1 MRTEN
6 YKVGEIV
13 ELRIPNEDTTK
24 KGVIVDI
31 TFVGESDYL
40 DDSDYAVIVYTNN
53 MLYKAC
59 YTENICGL
67 CGQGDDYNL
76 KHSYSSL
83 AYCKDLIKCSIPEYD
98 KLLGQ
103 DTIYNKEYNIGDIVD
118 ITVPDVG
125 SIKGVI
131 LHVYKE
137 NNTNDKSK
145 GDNSEDITRQFVTY
159 HCAVYANSCVYEIR
173 FSTHSVKYFYCGFP
187 PYDGEI
193 IGRETKISEYYT
205 QFNPKYVRTI
215 AENCTIPK
223 YDELLK

>member
-13 ELRIPNEDTTK
+13 ELRIPNEDTAK
-24 KGVIVDI
+24 KGIIVDI
-31 TFVGESDYL
+31 TFIG
-40 DDSDYAVIVYTNN
+40 DSNHLGDSNYIAIVYTNN
-53 MLYKAC
+53 MLYKAY
-59 YTENICGL
+59 YTESICDL
-67 CGQGDDYNL
+67 EY
-76 KHSYSSL
+76 SYSNL
-83 AYCKDLIKCSIPEYD
+83 EYCKDLTKCSIPEYD

-103 DTIYNKEYNIGDIVD
+103 GTIYNKEYNIGDIVD
-118 ITVPDVG
+118 ITIPDVG

-137 NNTNDKSK
+137 STNDKSK
-145 GDNSEDITRQFVTY
+145 SDNGEDITRQFVTY
-159 HCAVYANSCVYEIR
+159 HCAVYANNCVYEIR

-205 QFNPKYVRTI
+205 QFKPKYVRTI
-215 AENCTIPK
+215 IENCTIPK

>member
-24 KGVIVDI
+24 KGIIVDI
-31 TFVGESDYL
+31 TFVGDSDYL
-40 DDSDYAVIVYTNN
+40 GDSDYAAIVYTNN

-59 YTENICGL
+59 YTKSIY
-67 CGQGDDYNL
+67 GQDDNCDLEY
-76 KHSYSSL
+76 SYSNL

-103 DTIYNKEYNIGDIVD
+103 HTIYNKEYNIGDIVD
-118 ITVPDVG
+118 ITIPNVG

-137 NNTNDKSK
+137 NTTNDKSK
-145 GDNSEDITRQFVTY
+145 GDNGEDITRQFVTY
-159 HCAVYANSCVYEIR
+159 HCAVYANNCVYEIR
-173 FSTHSVKYFYCGFP
+173 FSTHSIKHFYCGFP

>member
-24 KGVIVDI
+24 KGIIVDI

-40 DDSDYAVIVYTNN
+40 GDSDYAAIVYTNN

-59 YTENICGL
+59 YTESICG
-67 CGQGDDYNL
+67 QDDNCDLEY
-76 KHSYSSL
+76 SYSNL
-83 AYCKDLIKCSIPEYD
+83 EYCEDLIKCSIPEYD

-103 DTIYNKEYNIGDIVD
+103 HTIYNKEYNIEDIVD

-137 NNTNDKSK
+137 STNDKSK
-145 GDNSEDITRQFVTY
+145 GDNGEDITRQLITY
-159 HCAVYANSCVYEIR
+159 HCAVYANSCIYEIR
-173 FSTHSVKYFYCGFP
+173 FLTHSIKHFYCGFP

>member
-13 ELRIPNEDTTK
+13 ELRIPNEATTK
-24 KGVIVDI
+24 KGIIVDI
-31 TFVGESDYL
+31 ISIGNSDHLGDNNYL
-40 DDSDYAVIVYTNN
+40 AIVYTNN

-59 YTENICGL
+59 YTKSICG
-67 CGQGDDYNL
+67 QDDNCDLEY
-76 KHSYSSL
+76 SYSNL
-83 AYCKDLIKCSIPEYD
+83 IYCKDLIKCSIPEYD

-118 ITVPDVG
+118 ITIPDVG

-137 NNTNDKSK
+137 STNDKSK
-145 GDNSEDITRQFVTY
+145 GDNGEDITRQLITY

-173 FSTHSVKYFYCGFP
+173 FITHSIKHFYCGFP

>member
-24 KGVIVDI
+24 KGIIVDI
-31 TFVGESDYL
+31 TFVG
-40 DDSDYAVIVYTNN
+40 DSNHLGDSNYIAIVYTNN
-53 MLYKAC
+53 ILYKAY
-59 YTENICGL
+59 YTESICDL
-67 CGQGDDYNL
+67 EYSYSNL
-76 KHSYSSL
+76 K
-83 AYCKDLIKCSIPEYD
+83 YCKDLTKCSMPEYD

-118 ITVPDVG
+118 ITIPDVG

-137 NNTNDKSK
+137 STNDKSK
-145 GDNSEDITRQFVTY
+145 SDNGEDITRQFVTY
-159 HCAVYANSCVYEIR
+159 HCAVYANNCVYEIR

>member
-24 KGVIVDI
+24 KGIIVDI
-31 TFVGESDYL
+31 TFVGDSDYL
-40 DDSDYAVIVYTNN
+40 GDSNYIAIVYTNN

-59 YTENICGL
+59 YIESICG
-67 CGQGDDYNL
+67 QDDNCDLEY
-76 KHSYSSL
+76 SYSNL
-83 AYCKDLIKCSIPEYD
+83 EYCEDLTKCSMPEYD

-137 NNTNDKSK
+137 STNDKSK
-145 GDNSEDITRQFVTY
+145 GDNGEDITRQFVAY
-159 HCAVYANSCVYEIR
+159 HCAVYANSCVYEIL
-173 FSTHSVKYFYCGFP
+173 FNTHSIKHFYSGFP

-215 AENCTIPK
+215 VENCTIPK

>member
-13 ELRIPNEDTTK
+13 ELRIPNENTTK
-24 KGVIVDI
+24 KGIIVDI
-31 TFVGESDYL
+31 TSIGNSDHLGDNNYL
-40 DDSDYAVIVYTNN
+40 AIVYTNN

-59 YTENICGL
+59 YTKSICGQNDNCDL
-67 CGQGDDYNL
+67 EY
-76 KHSYSSL
+76 SYSNII
-83 AYCKDLIKCSIPEYD
+83 YCKDLTKCSIPEYD

-118 ITVPDVG
+118 ITIPDVG

-145 GDNSEDITRQFVTY
+145 GDNGEDITRQFVTY
-159 HCAVYANSCVYEIR
+159 HCAVYANNCVYEIR

>member
-24 KGVIVDI
+24 KGIIVDI
-31 TFVGESDYL
+31 TFIG
-40 DDSDYAVIVYTNN
+40 DSNHLGDSNYIAIVYTNN
-53 MLYKAC
+53 MLYKAY
-59 YTENICGL
+59 YTESICDL
-67 CGQGDDYNL
+67 EY
-76 KHSYSSL
+76 SYSNL
-83 AYCKDLIKCSIPEYD
+83 EYCKDLTKCSMPEYD

-118 ITVPDVG
+118 ITIPDVG

-137 NNTNDKSK
+137 STNDKSK
-145 GDNSEDITRQFVTY
+145 SDNGEDVTRQFVTY
-159 HCAVYANSCVYEIR
+159 HCAVYANNCVYEIR

>member
-6 YKVGEIV
+6 YKVGEVV

-24 KGVIVDI
+24 KGIIVDI
-31 TFVGESDYL
+31 TFVGETDYFGN
-40 DDSDYAVIVYTNN
+40 SDYAAIVYANN

-59 YTENICGL
+59 YTESI
-67 CGQGDDYNL
+67 CGQGDDCDLEY
-76 KHSYSSL
+76 SYSNL
-83 AYCKDLIKCSIPEYD
+83 EYCEDLIKCSIPEYD

-103 DTIYNKEYNIGDIVD
+103 NTIYNKEYNIGDIVD
-118 ITVPDVG
+118 ITVPNVG

-137 NNTNDKSK
+137 STNDKSK
-145 GDNSEDITRQFVTY
+145 GDNGEDITRQLITY
-159 HCAVYANSCVYEIR
+159 HCAVYANSCIYEIR
-173 FSTHSVKYFYCGFP
+173 FLTHSIKHFYCGFP

>member
-24 KGVIVDI
+24 KGIIVDI

-40 DDSDYAVIVYTNN
+40 GDSDYAAIVYTNN
-53 MLYKAC
+53 MLYKAY
-59 YTENICGL
+59 YTESICDL
-67 CGQGDDYNL
+67 EY
-76 KHSYSSL
+76 SYSNL
-83 AYCKDLIKCSIPEYD
+83 EYCEDLTKCSMPEYD

-103 DTIYNKEYNIGDIVD
+103 DTIYNKEYNIEDIVD

-137 NNTNDKSK
+137 STNDKSK
-145 GDNSEDITRQFVTY
+145 GDNGEDITRQFVTY
-159 HCAVYANSCVYEIR
+159 HCAVYANNCVYEIR

>member
-24 KGVIVDI
+24 KGIIVDI
-31 TFVGESDYL
+31 TFVG
-40 DDSDYAVIVYTNN
+40 DSNHLGDSNYIAIVYTNN
-53 MLYKAC
+53 MLYKAY
-59 YTENICGL
+59 YTESICDL
-67 CGQGDDYNL
+67 EY
-76 KHSYSSL
+76 SYSNL
-83 AYCKDLIKCSIPEYD
+83 EYCEDLTKCSIPEYD

-103 DTIYNKEYNIGDIVD
+103 GTIYNKEYNIGDIVD

-137 NNTNDKSK
+137 STNDKSK
-145 GDNSEDITRQFVTY
+145 SDNGEDITRQFVTY
-159 HCAVYANSCVYEIR
+159 HCAVYANSCIYEIR

>member
-13 ELRIPNEDTTK
+13 ELKIPNEDTPK
-24 KGVIVDI
+24 KGIIVDI
-31 TFVGESDYL
+31 TFI
-40 DDSDYAVIVYTNN
+40 DDSNYLGENNYIAIVYTNN

-59 YTENICGL
+59 YTESI
-67 CGQGDDYNL
+67 CGQGDDCDLEY
-76 KHSYSSL
+76 SYSNLEYS
-83 AYCKDLIKCSIPEYD
+83 KDLTKCSMPEYD

-103 DTIYNKEYNIGDIVD
+103 DTIYIKEYNIEDIVD

-137 NNTNDKSK
+137 STNDKSK
-145 GDNSEDITRQFVTY
+145 GDNGEDITRQLITY

-173 FSTHSVKYFYCGFP
+173 FLTHSIKHFYCGFP

-205 QFNPKYVRTI
+205 QFKPKYVRTI
-215 AENCTIPK
+215 VENCTISK

>member
-1 MRTEN
+1 MRTES

-13 ELRIPNEDTTK
+13 ELRIPNEDTAK
-24 KGVIVDI
+24 KGIIVDI
-31 TFVGESDYL
+31 TFIGDSDYL
-40 DDSDYAVIVYTNN
+40 GDSNYITIVYTNN
-53 MLYKAC
+53 MLYKAY
-59 YTENICGL
+59 YTESICDL
-67 CGQGDDYNL
+67 EYSYSNL
-76 KHSYSSL
+76 K
-83 AYCKDLIKCSIPEYD
+83 YCKDLTKCSMPEYD

-137 NNTNDKSK
+137 STIDKSK
-145 GDNSEDITRQFVTY
+145 SDNGEDITRQLITY

-173 FSTHSVKYFYCGFP
+173 FLTHSIKHFYCGFP

-205 QFNPKYVRTI
+205 QFKPKYVRTI

>member
-6 YKVGEIV
+6 YKVGEII

-24 KGVIVDI
+24 KGIIVDI

-40 DDSDYAVIVYTNN
+40 GDSDYAAIVYTNN
-53 MLYKAC
+53 MLYKAY
-59 YTENICGL
+59 YTESICDL
-67 CGQGDDYNL
+67 EY
-76 KHSYSSL
+76 SYSNL
-83 AYCKDLIKCSIPEYD
+83 EYCEDLTKCSIPEYD

-103 DTIYNKEYNIGDIVD
+103 GTIYNKEYNIGDIVD
-118 ITVPDVG
+118 ITIPDVG

-137 NNTNDKSK
+137 STNDKSK
-145 GDNSEDITRQFVTY
+145 SDNGEDITRQFVTY
-159 HCAVYANSCVYEIR
+159 HCAVYANNCVYEIR

>member
-6 YKVGEIV
+6 YKVGEVV
-13 ELRIPNEDTTK
+13 ELRIPNEDITK
-24 KGVIVDI
+24 KGIIVDI
-31 TFVGESDYL
+31 TFIGDSNNLGDNDYL
-40 DDSDYAVIVYTNN
+40 AIVYANN
-53 MLYKAC
+53 MLYKTC
-59 YTENICGL
+59 YTKSICE
-67 CGQGDDYNL
+67 QGNDCDLEY
-76 KHSYSSL
+76 SYSNL
-83 AYCKDLIKCSIPEYD
+83 IYCKDLTKCSMPEYD

-118 ITVPDVG
+118 ITIPDVG
-125 SIKGVI
+125 STKGVI

-137 NNTNDKSK
+137 STNDKSK
-145 GDNSEDITRQFVTY
+145 GDNGEDITRQFVTY
-159 HCAVYANSCVYEIR
+159 HCAVYANNCVYEIR

>member
-24 KGVIVDI
+24 KGIIVDI
-31 TFVGESDYL
+31 TFVGDSDYL
-40 DDSDYAVIVYTNN
+40 GDSDYAAIVYANN

-59 YTENICGL
+59 YTESI
-67 CGQGDDYNL
+67 CGQGDGCDLVY
-76 KHSYSSL
+76 SYSNL
-83 AYCKDLIKCSIPEYD
+83 EYCKDLTKCSIPEYD

-103 DTIYNKEYNIGDIVD
+103 DTIYNKEYNIEDIVD

-137 NNTNDKSK
+137 STKDKSK
-145 GDNSEDITRQFVTY
+145 GDNGEDITRQLITY

-173 FSTHSVKYFYCGFP
+173 FLTHSIKHFYCGFP

>member
-24 KGVIVDI
+24 KGIIVDI

-40 DDSDYAVIVYTNN
+40 GDSDYAAIVYTNN

-59 YTENICGL
+59 YTESICG
-67 CGQGDDYNL
+67 QDDNCDLEY
-76 KHSYSSL
+76 SYSNLEYCESL
-83 AYCKDLIKCSIPEYD
+83 TKCSMPEYD
-98 KLLGQ
+98 ILLGQ

-118 ITVPDVG
+118 ITIPDVG

-145 GDNSEDITRQFVTY
+145 GDNGEDITRQFVTY
-159 HCAVYANSCVYEIR
+159 HCAVYANNCVYEIR

>member
-24 KGVIVDI
+24 KGIIVDI

-40 DDSDYAVIVYTNN
+40 GDSDYAVIVYANN

-59 YTENICGL
+59 YTESI
-67 CGQGDDYNL
+67 CGQGDDCDLEY
-76 KHSYSSL
+76 SYSNL

-131 LHVYKE
+131 LNVYKE
-137 NNTNDKSK
+137 STNDKSK
-145 GDNSEDITRQFVTY
+145 GDNGEDITRQLITY
-159 HCAVYANSCVYEIR
+159 HCTVYANSCIYEIR
-173 FSTHSVKYFYCGFP
+173 FLTHSIKHFYCGFP

>member
-1 MRTEN
+1 MRTKN

-13 ELRIPNEDTTK
+13 ELRIPNEDTPK
-24 KGVIVDI
+24 KGIIVDI
-31 TFVGESDYL
+31 TFVGEL
-40 DDSDYAVIVYTNN
+40 DCLGDSDYAAIVYTNN
-53 MLYKAC
+53 MLYKTC
-59 YTENICGL
+59 YIESI
-67 CGQGDDYNL
+67 CGQGDNCDFEY
-76 KHSYSSL
+76 SYSNL
-83 AYCKDLIKCSIPEYD
+83 EYCEDLIKCSIPKYD

-145 GDNSEDITRQFVTY
+145 GDNGEDITRQFVTY
-159 HCAVYANSCVYEIR
+159 HCAVYANNCVYEIR

>member
-24 KGVIVDI
+24 KGIIVDI

-40 DDSDYAVIVYTNN
+40 GDSDYAAIVYTNN

-59 YTENICGL
+59 YTESICG
-67 CGQGDDYNL
+67 QDDNCDL
-76 KHSYSSL
+76 KYSYSNL
-83 AYCKDLIKCSIPEYD
+83 TYCKDLTKCSMPEYD

-118 ITVPDVG
+118 ITIPDVG

-137 NNTNDKSK
+137 STNDKSK
-145 GDNSEDITRQFVTY
+145 SDNGEDVTRQFVTY
-159 HCAVYANSCVYEIR
+159 HCAVYANNCVYEIR

-223 YDELLK
+223 YDKLLK

>member
-24 KGVIVDI
+24 KGIIVDI
-31 TFVGESDYL
+31 TFVGDSDYL
-40 DDSDYAVIVYTNN
+40 GDSNYIAIVYTDN
-53 MLYKAC
+53 MLYKAY
-59 YTENICGL
+59 YTESICDL
-67 CGQGDDYNL
+67 EYSYSNL
-76 KHSYSSL
+76 K
-83 AYCKDLIKCSIPEYD
+83 YCKDLTKCSMPEYN

-145 GDNSEDITRQFVTY
+145 GDNGEDITRQFVTY
-159 HCAVYANSCVYEIR
+159 HCAVYANNCVYEIR

>member
-1 MRTEN
+1 MRTEK

-24 KGVIVDI
+24 KGIIVDI
-31 TFVGESDYL
+31 TFIGESDHL
-40 DDSDYAVIVYTNN
+40 SDFNYSVIVYANN

-59 YTENICGL
+59 YTKSIYE
-67 CGQGDDYNL
+67 QGDNCDL
-76 KHSYSSL
+76 ECSYSNL
-83 AYCKDLIKCSIPEYD
+83 EYCKDLIKCSIPEYD
-98 KLLGQ
+98 NLLGQ
-103 DTIYNKEYNIGDIVD
+103 DTVYNKEYNIGDIVD
-118 ITVPDVG
+118 ITIPDVG

-145 GDNSEDITRQFVTY
+145 GDNGEDITRQLITY
-159 HCAVYANSCVYEIR
+159 HCTVYANNCLYEIR
-173 FSTHSVKYFYCGFP
+173 FITHSIKHFYCGFP

>member
-24 KGVIVDI
+24 KGIIVDI

-40 DDSDYAVIVYTNN
+40 GDSDYAAIVYTNN

-59 YTENICGL
+59 YTESI
-67 CGQGDDYNL
+67 CGQGDGCDLVY
-76 KHSYSSL
+76 SYSNL

-103 DTIYNKEYNIGDIVD
+103 DTIYNKEYNIEDIVD

-137 NNTNDKSK
+137 STNDKSK
-145 GDNSEDITRQFVTY
+145 GDNGEDITRQVVTY

-173 FSTHSVKYFYCGFP
+173 FLTHSIKHFYCGFP
-187 PYDGEI
+187 PYNGEI

-205 QFNPKYVRTI
+205 QFKPKYVRTI
-215 AENCTIPK
+215 IENCTIPK

>member
-24 KGVIVDI
+24 KGIIVDI
-31 TFVGESDYL
+31 TFIG
-40 DDSDYAVIVYTNN
+40 DSNNLGDSNYIAIVYTNN
-53 MLYKAC
+53 MLYKAY
-59 YTENICGL
+59 YTESICDL
-67 CGQGDDYNL
+67 EYSYSNL
-76 KHSYSSL
+76 K
-83 AYCKDLIKCSIPEYD
+83 YCKDLTKCSMPEYD

-137 NNTNDKSK
+137 STNDKSK
-145 GDNSEDITRQFVTY
+145 SDNGEDITRQFVTY
-159 HCAVYANSCVYEIR
+159 HCAVYANNCVYEIR

-223 YDELLK
+223 YDKLLK

>member
-6 YKVGEIV
+6 YKVGEIA

-24 KGVIVDI
+24 KGIIVDI
-31 TFVGESDYL
+31 TFIG
-40 DDSDYAVIVYTNN
+40 DSNNLGDSNYIAIVYTNN
-53 MLYKAC
+53 MLYKAY
-59 YTENICGL
+59 YTESICDL
-67 CGQGDDYNL
+67 EY
-76 KHSYSSL
+76 SYSNL
-83 AYCKDLIKCSIPEYD
+83 EYCKDLTKCSMPEYD

-103 DTIYNKEYNIGDIVD
+103 GTIYNKEYNIGDIVD
-118 ITVPDVG
+118 ITIPDVG

-137 NNTNDKSK
+137 STNDKSK
-145 GDNSEDITRQFVTY
+145 SDNGEDVTRQFVTY
-159 HCAVYANSCVYEIR
+159 HCAVYANNCVYEIR

>member
-24 KGVIVDI
+24 KGIIVDI
-31 TFVGESDYL
+31 TFVDDSNHLCDNDYL
-40 DDSDYAVIVYTNN
+40 AIVYTNN

-59 YTENICGL
+59 YTESICG
-67 CGQGDDYNL
+67 QDGDCNL
-76 KHSYSSL
+76 EYSYSNL
-83 AYCKDLIKCSIPEYD
+83 AYCKDLTKCSIPEYD

-118 ITVPDVG
+118 ITIPDVG

-131 LHVYKE
+131 LYVYKE
-137 NNTNDKSK
+137 STNNKSK
-145 GDNSEDITRQFVTY
+145 GDNGEDITRQVVTY

-173 FSTHSVKYFYCGFP
+173 FCTHSIKHFYCGFP

-215 AENCTIPK
+215 VENCTIPK

>member
-24 KGVIVDI
+24 KGIIVDI
-31 TFVGESDYL
+31 TFIG
-40 DDSDYAVIVYTNN
+40 DSNNLGDSNYIAIVYTNN
-53 MLYKAC
+53 MLYKAY
-59 YTENICGL
+59 YTESICDL
-67 CGQGDDYNL
+67 EY
-76 KHSYSSL
+76 SYSNL
-83 AYCKDLIKCSIPEYD
+83 EYCKDLTKCSMPEYD

-103 DTIYNKEYNIGDIVD
+103 DTIYNKEYNIEDIVD

-137 NNTNDKSK
+137 STNDKSK
-145 GDNSEDITRQFVTY
+145 SDNGEDITRQFVTY
-159 HCAVYANSCVYEIR
+159 HCAVYANNCVYEIR

>member
-1 MRTEN
+1 MKTEN

-24 KGVIVDI
+24 KGIIVDI
-31 TFVGESDYL
+31 TSIGNSDHLGDNNYL
-40 DDSDYAVIVYTNN
+40 AIVYTNN

-59 YTENICGL
+59 YTKSI
-67 CGQGDDYNL
+67 CGQGDDCNL
-76 KHSYSSL
+76 EYSYSNL
-83 AYCKDLIKCSIPEYD
+83 IYCKDLTKCSIPEYD

-103 DTIYNKEYNIGDIVD
+103 HTIYNKEYNIGDIVD
-118 ITVPDVG
+118 ITIPDVG

-137 NNTNDKSK
+137 STKDKSK
-145 GDNSEDITRQFVTY
+145 GDNGEDITRQFVTY
-159 HCAVYANSCVYEIR
+159 HCAVYANSCIYEIR
-173 FSTHSVKYFYCGFP
+173 FITHSVKYFYCGFP

>member
-24 KGVIVDI
+24 KGIIVDI
-31 TFVGESDYL
+31 TFVG
-40 DDSDYAVIVYTNN
+40 DSNHLGDSNYIAIVYTNN
-53 MLYKAC
+53 ILYKAY
-59 YTENICGL
+59 YTESICDL
-67 CGQGDDYNL
+67 EY
-76 KHSYSSL
+76 SYSNL
-83 AYCKDLIKCSIPEYD
+83 EYCEDLTKCSMPEYD

-118 ITVPDVG
+118 ITIPDVG

-137 NNTNDKSK
+137 STNDKSK
-145 GDNSEDITRQFVTY
+145 SDNGEDITRQFVTY
-159 HCAVYANSCVYEIR
+159 HCAVYANNCVYEIR

>member
-24 KGVIVDI
+24 KGIIVDI

-40 DDSDYAVIVYTNN
+40 GDSDYAAIVYTNN

-76 KHSYSSL
+76 EHSYSNL

-118 ITVPDVG
+118 ITIPDVG

-137 NNTNDKSK
+137 STNDKSK
-145 GDNSEDITRQFVTY
+145 GDNGEDITRQLITY
-159 HCAVYANSCVYEIR
+159 HCAVYANSCIYEIR
-173 FSTHSVKYFYCGFP
+173 FITHSIKHFYCGFP

>member
-24 KGVIVDI
+24 KGIIVDI
-31 TFVGESDYL
+31 TFVGDSNHL
-40 DDSDYAVIVYTNN
+40 GDSDYAAIVYTNN

-59 YTENICGL
+59 YTESICDL
-67 CGQGDDYNL
+67 EY
-76 KHSYSSL
+76 SYSNL
-83 AYCKDLIKCSIPEYD
+83 TYCKDLTKCSMPEYD

-137 NNTNDKSK
+137 STNDKSK
-145 GDNSEDITRQFVTY
+145 SDNGEDITRQFVTY
-159 HCAVYANSCVYEIR
+159 HCAVYANNCVYEIR
-173 FSTHSVKYFYCGFP
+173 FSIHSVKYFYCGFP

>member
-24 KGVIVDI
+24 KGIIVDI
-31 TFVGESDYL
+31 TFVG
-40 DDSDYAVIVYTNN
+40 DSNHLGDSNYIAIVYTNN
-53 MLYKAC
+53 MLYKAY
-59 YTENICGL
+59 YTESICDL
-67 CGQGDDYNL
+67 EY
-76 KHSYSSL
+76 SYSNL
-83 AYCKDLIKCSIPEYD
+83 TYCKDLTKCSMPEYD

-137 NNTNDKSK
+137 STNDKSK
-145 GDNSEDITRQFVTY
+145 GDNGEDITRQFVTY
-159 HCAVYANSCVYEIR
+159 HCAVYANNCVYEIR

>member
-24 KGVIVDI
+24 KGIIVDI

-40 DDSDYAVIVYTNN
+40 GNSDYAAIVYANN

-59 YTENICGL
+59 YTESI
-67 CGQGDDYNL
+67 CGQGDDCDLEY
-76 KHSYSSL
+76 SYSNL

-131 LHVYKE
+131 LNVYKE
-137 NNTNDKSK
+137 STNDKSK
-145 GDNSEDITRQFVTY
+145 GDNGEDITRQLITY
-159 HCAVYANSCVYEIR
+159 HCTVYANSCIYEIR
-173 FSTHSVKYFYCGFP
+173 FLTHSIKHFYCGFP

>member
-24 KGVIVDI
+24 KGIIVDI
-31 TFVGESDYL
+31 TFIG
-40 DDSDYAVIVYTNN
+40 DSNNLGDSNYIAIVYTNN
-53 MLYKAC
+53 MLYKAY
-59 YTENICGL
+59 YTESICDL
-67 CGQGDDYNL
+67 EY
-76 KHSYSSL
+76 SYSNL
-83 AYCKDLIKCSIPEYD
+83 EYCKDLTKCSMPEYD

-118 ITVPDVG
+118 ITIPDVG

-137 NNTNDKSK
+137 STNDKSK
-145 GDNSEDITRQFVTY
+145 SDNGEDVTRQFVTY
-159 HCAVYANSCVYEIR
+159 HCAVYANNCVYEIR

>member
-24 KGVIVDI
+24 KGIIVDI
-31 TFVGESDYL
+31 TFVDESDHLGDFNY
-40 DDSDYAVIVYTNN
+40 YAIVYANN

-59 YTENICGL
+59 YTKSICE
-67 CGQGDDYNL
+67 QGDDCDL
-76 KHSYSSL
+76 EYSCSNL

-118 ITVPDVG
+118 ITIPDVG

-145 GDNSEDITRQFVTY
+145 GDNGEDITRQLITY
-159 HCAVYANSCVYEIR
+159 HCAVYTNSCVYEIR
-173 FSTHSVKYFYCGFP
+173 FLTHSIKHFYCGFP

-205 QFNPKYVRTI
+205 QFKPKYVRTI
-215 AENCTIPK
+215 VENCTISK
-223 YDELLK
+223 YDKLLK

>member
-24 KGVIVDI
+24 KGIIVDI
-31 TFVGESDYL
+31 TFIG
-40 DDSDYAVIVYTNN
+40 DSNHLGDSNYIAIVYTNN
-53 MLYKAC
+53 MLYKAY
-59 YTENICGL
+59 YTESICDL
-67 CGQGDDYNL
+67 EY
-76 KHSYSSL
+76 SYSNL
-83 AYCKDLIKCSIPEYD
+83 TYCKDLIKCSMPEYD
-98 KLLGQ
+98 ILLGQ

-137 NNTNDKSK
+137 STNDKSK
-145 GDNSEDITRQFVTY
+145 GDNGEDITRQLITY

-173 FSTHSVKYFYCGFP
+173 FLTHSIKHFYCGFP

>member
-24 KGVIVDI
+24 KGIIVDI

-40 DDSDYAVIVYTNN
+40 GDSDYAAIVYANN

-59 YTENICGL
+59 YTESI
-67 CGQGDDYNL
+67 CGQGDGCDLVY
-76 KHSYSSL
+76 SYSNL
-83 AYCKDLIKCSIPEYD
+83 EYCEDLTKCSMPEYD

-118 ITVPDVG
+118 ITIPDVG

-145 GDNSEDITRQFVTY
+145 GDNGEDITRQLITY
-159 HCAVYANSCVYEIR
+159 HCAVYANSCIYEIR
-173 FSTHSVKYFYCGFP
+173 FLTHSIKHFYCGFP

>member
-24 KGVIVDI
+24 KGIIVDI

-40 DDSDYAVIVYTNN
+40 GDSDYAAIVYTNN
-53 MLYKAC
+53 MLYKTC
-59 YTENICGL
+59 YTESICG
-67 CGQGDDYNL
+67 QDDNCDLEY
-76 KHSYSSL
+76 SYSNL
-83 AYCKDLIKCSIPEYD
+83 EYCEDLIKCSIPEYD

-137 NNTNDKSK
+137 STKDKSK
-145 GDNSEDITRQFVTY
+145 GDNGEDITRQLITY
-159 HCAVYANSCVYEIR
+159 HCAVYANNCVYEIR
-173 FSTHSVKYFYCGFP
+173 FLTHSIKHFYCGFP

>member
-6 YKVGEIV
+6 YKVGKIV

-24 KGVIVDI
+24 KGIIVDI
-31 TFVGESDYL
+31 TSIGNSDHLGDNNYL
-40 DDSDYAVIVYTNN
+40 AIVYTNN
-53 MLYKAC
+53 MLYKAY
-59 YTENICGL
+59 YTESICE
-67 CGQGDDYNL
+67 QGNDCDLEY
-76 KHSYSSL
+76 SYSNL
-83 AYCKDLIKCSIPEYD
+83 ANCKVLTKCSIPEYD

-118 ITVPDVG
+118 IIIPDVG

-137 NNTNDKSK
+137 STKDKSK
-145 GDNSEDITRQFVTY
+145 GDNGEDITRQLITY
-159 HCAVYANSCVYEIR
+159 HCAVYANSCIYEIR
-173 FSTHSVKYFYCGFP
+173 FITHSIKHFYCGFP

>member
-24 KGVIVDI
+24 KGIIVDI

-40 DDSDYAVIVYTNN
+40 GDSDYAVIVYADSI
-53 MLYKAC
+53 LYKAC
-59 YTENICGL
+59 YTESI
-67 CGQGDDYNL
+67 CGQGDNCDLEY
-76 KHSYSSL
+76 SYSNL
-83 AYCKDLIKCSIPEYD
+83 EYCEDLIKCSIPEYD

-103 DTIYNKEYNIGDIVD
+103 HTIYNKEYNIEDIVD

-137 NNTNDKSK
+137 STNDKSK
-145 GDNSEDITRQFVTY
+145 GDNGEDITRQLITY
-159 HCAVYANSCVYEIR
+159 HCAVYANSCIYEIR
-173 FSTHSVKYFYCGFP
+173 FITHSIKHFYCGFP